1 MRHLAIASALGLALL
16 ALAPAGALADGRGDG
31 AYGRLDEDLTL
42 SFVAGGGATWPS
54 AGDTQGSLVA
64 EFRARFYDAAGPVVG
79 LRWSPDSEHV
89 FVGLELRPLWPG
101 LFLMD
106 MSTGHRFLDLTLQSL
121 SVELGAAVTPLGSGR
136 GVGFAWGLGLEMP
149 MGPSD
154 WLPGGFWLRFAV
166 RRVRAPAS
174 WQAAPDGG
182 ASEWTLSSALVLRF
196 GVGTGAPIRE
206 PTRYRLR

>member
-1 MRHLAIASALGLALL
+1 MRHLAIVGALGLLTL
-16 ALAPAGALADGRGDG
+16 ATPTGARADRGDG
-31 AYGRLDEDLTL
+31 AYGRLQEDMTL
-42 SFVAGGGATWPS
+42 SLLVGGGATWP
-54 AGDTQGSLVA
+54 AEGDTQGSLIT

-89 FVGLELRPLWPG
+89 FVGLELRPLWPA

-106 MSTGHRFLDLTLQSL
+106 MSTGHRFVDLTLQSL
-121 SVELGAAVTPLGSGR
+121 SVELGAAVSPLGEGR
-136 GVGFAWGLGLEMP
+136 GVGFAWGLGLELP
-149 MGPSD
+149 LGPSAR
-154 WLPGGFWLRFAV
+154 LPGGLWLRLAV

-174 WQAAPDGG
+174 WQATPDTD

-196 GVGTGAPIRE
+196 GVRTSAPRRE